1 MFVFCFKDTPVITFK
16 SIFKGKQDVLE
27 ETLDIEHGLLA
38 KLETLEVITSQHRA
52 AIEVHITFLLLI
64 VFKAKPCITILTPH

>member
-1 MFVFCFKDTPVITFK
+1 MFVFCFKDTPVRTFE

-27 ETLDIEHGLLA
+27 KMLDIKHGLLA
-38 KLETLEVITSQHRA
+38 ELETLEVITRIHRA